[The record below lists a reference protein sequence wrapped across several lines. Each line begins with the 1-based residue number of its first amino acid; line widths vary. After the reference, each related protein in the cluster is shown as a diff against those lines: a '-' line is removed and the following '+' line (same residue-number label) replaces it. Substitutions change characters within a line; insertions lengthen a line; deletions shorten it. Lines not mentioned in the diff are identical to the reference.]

1 MCETKRGKDMPNF
14 KDIYGQEQIVDHLE
28 NAIASGKIS
37 HAYII
42 NGERS
47 SGKEFIANVF
57 AMALQCES
65 TGQEKPCNECHSCK
79 QAESGNHPDI
89 IRVTHEKPNSISVDD
104 IRTQVNNTVD
114 IKPYQGP
121 YKVYIIPQAD
131 MMTPQAQNAILKT
144 IEEPP
149 SYAVFLLLTEN
160 AETLLP
166 TINSR
171 CVMLKLRNIKDTL
184 IKKYLMENLEIP
196 DYKADMCTAFA
207 QGNMGRAIMLAN
219 SDHFNEIREEAVQLL
234 KHISEMELNEIV
246 AAVKNISVYKLEI
259 TDYLDIIMIW
269 YRDVL
274 LYKATKE
281 IDKVVF
287 KDQLQSIKE
296 QARKSSYEGIELIL
310 ESLEKAK
317 ARLKANVNFDL
328 VMELLFLTIKEN

>member
-1 MCETKRGKDMPNF
+1 MGSF
-14 KDIYGQEQIVDHLE
+14 KDVVGHKDILKYISSAVE
-28 NAIASGKIS
+28 NNRVS
-37 HAYII
+37 HAYIL
-42 NGERS
+42 NGERG
-47 SGKEFIANVF
+47 SGKKMLANLF
-57 AMALQCES
+57 AMTLLCE
-65 TGQEKPCNECHSCK
+65 TGDNEPCGKCPSCK
-79 QAESGNHPDI
+79 QAESGKHPDI
-89 IRVTHEKPNSISVDD
+89 IRVTHEKPNSISVED

>member
-1 MCETKRGKDMPNF
+1 MGSCKDVVGH
-14 KDIYGQEQIVDHLE
+14 KDILKYISSAVE
-28 NAIASGKIS
+28 NNRVS
-37 HAYII
+37 HAYIL
-42 NGERS
+42 NGERG
-47 SGKEFIANVF
+47 SGKKMLANLF
-57 AMALQCES
+57 AMSLLCE
-65 TGQEKPCNECHSCK
+65 TGDNEPCGKCHSCK

-171 CVMLKLRNIKDTL
+171 CVMLKLRDIKDTL

>member
-1 MCETKRGKDMPNF
+1 MTLLCETGDNEPCGK
-14 KDIYGQEQIVDHLE
+14 
-28 NAIASGKIS
+28 
-37 HAYII
+37 
-42 NGERS
+42 
-47 SGKEFIANVF
+47 
-57 AMALQCES
+57 
-65 TGQEKPCNECHSCK
+65 CHSCK

>member
-1 MCETKRGKDMPNF
+1 MGSF
-14 KDIYGQEQIVDHLE
+14 KDVVGHKDILKYISSAVE
-28 NAIASGKIS
+28 NNRVS
-37 HAYII
+37 HAYIL
-42 NGERS
+42 NGERG
-47 SGKEFIANVF
+47 SGKKMLANLF
-57 AMALQCES
+57 ATTLLCES
-65 TGQEKPCNECHSCK
+65 GNSEPCGKCHSCR

-131 MMTPQAQNAILKT
+131 LMTPQAQNAILKM
-144 IEEPP
+144 
-149 SYAVFLLLTEN
+149 
-160 AETLLP
+160 LLP

-184 IKKYLMENLEIP
+184 IRKYLMENLEIP

-207 QGNMGRAIMLAN
+207 QGNVGRAIMLAN
-219 SDHFNEIREEAVQLL
+219 SEHFNEIREEAVQLL
-234 KHISEMELNEIV
+234 KHIHDMELSEIV

>member
-1 MCETKRGKDMPNF
+1 MGSF
-14 KDIYGQEQIVDHLE
+14 KDVVGHKDILKYISSAVE
-28 NAIASGKIS
+28 NNRVS
-37 HAYII
+37 HAYIL
-42 NGERS
+42 NGERG
-47 SGKEFIANVF
+47 SGKKMLANLF
-57 AMALQCES
+57 AMTLLCE
-65 TGQEKPCNECHSCK
+65 TGDNEPCGKCHSCK

-296 QARKSSYEGIELIL
+296 QARKS
-310 ESLEKAK
+310 ESQTES
-317 ARLKANVNFDL
+317 
-328 VMELLFLTIKEN
+328 EC

>member
-1 MCETKRGKDMPNF
+1 MGSF
-14 KDIYGQEQIVDHLE
+14 KDVVGHKDILKYISSAVE
-28 NAIASGKIS
+28 NNRVS
-37 HAYII
+37 HAYIL
-42 NGERS
+42 NGERG
-47 SGKEFIANVF
+47 SGKRMLANLF
-57 AMALQCES
+57 ATTLLCES
-65 TGQEKPCNECHSCK
+65 GNSEPCEKCHSCR

-196 DYKADMCTAFA
+196 DYKADVCVAFA